1 MSPLSASQLS
11 DAWADTAPLLADAVG
26 LCATALAV
34 AALLPAAALLPCAAA
49 LDSIGA
55 VWSSSV
61 RRRRLPSLE
70 KLQLVPAPAL
80 TAPLSDDADPPRR
93 AELALADPPDAIDPK
108 LWPAASAVT
117 VLPVRSSA
125 RCGPTSE
132 IGRAAA
138 AGLAR
143 QTMPEAGGR
152 QVGVRGLCGDPGRL
166 GGVQGVAGGRMRW
179 SPGSRPRRPLSGV
192 AALHGAVCREVG
204 PVARSPVRLIV
215 KSDIVQARV
224 QVGAIVCAYR
234 RNLRELWRGVLSLK
248 RCFNA
253 IEW

>member
-1 MSPLSASQLS
+1 MSPLSASQSS

-70 KLQLVPAPAL
+70 KLQLLPAPAL

-143 QTMPEAGGR
+143 QTMP
-152 QVGVRGLCGDPGRL
+152 
-166 GGVQGVAGGRMRW
+166 
-179 SPGSRPRRPLSGV
+179 
-192 AALHGAVCREVG
+192 
-204 PVARSPVRLIV
+204 VRLIV

-224 QVGAIVCAYR
+224 QVGAIVRAYR
-234 RNLRELWRGVLSLK
+234 RNLRELWRGEIGRAHV
-248 RCFNA
+248 
-253 IEW
+253 